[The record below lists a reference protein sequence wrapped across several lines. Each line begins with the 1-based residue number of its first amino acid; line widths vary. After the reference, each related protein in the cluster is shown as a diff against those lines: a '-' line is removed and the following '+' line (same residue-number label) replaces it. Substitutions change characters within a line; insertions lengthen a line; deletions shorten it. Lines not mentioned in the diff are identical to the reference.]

1 MFLSSGWWEL
11 WMRVLGIDLA
21 IVLTAFALV
30 CCVKMYRNRQ

>member
-11 WMRVLGIDLA
+11 WIQVIGIDLA
-21 IVLTAFALV
+21 IVLTAFGCA

>member
-11 WMRVLGIDLA
+11 WMQVIGIDLA
-21 IVLTAFALV
+21 IVLMAFALA